1 MTKTVPES
9 SNPLVCVIDQ
19 DAEVRESLVALLT
32 AEELDVRTY
41 ENAEAF
47 LETIGDRQPDC
58 IIVELNL
65 PEMTGLELL
74 RQISARKVRLPSILL
89 SSDSDVAT
97 AVQSIR
103 AGAIDFIEKPFVNRV
118 LLARV
123 REALGS
129 TR

>member
-32 AEELDVRTY
+32 AEELNVRTY

-58 IIVELNL
+58 ISVELNL

>member
-65 PEMTGLELL
+65 PEMTGIELL
-74 RQISARKVRLPSILL
+74 RQISARKVRFPSILL

-129 TR
+129 TS

>member
-65 PEMTGLELL
+65 PEMTGIELL